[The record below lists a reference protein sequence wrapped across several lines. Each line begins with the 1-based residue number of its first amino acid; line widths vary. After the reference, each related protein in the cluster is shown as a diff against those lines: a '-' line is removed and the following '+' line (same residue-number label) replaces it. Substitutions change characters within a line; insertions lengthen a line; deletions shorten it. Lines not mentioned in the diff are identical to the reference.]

1 MSSFC
6 NFLDQCY
13 PPKSQFDPDR
23 DMPDLTGKVVI
34 VTGGNTGIGK
44 HTVKALLNKNAKVYM
59 ASRSKSRAEQAIA
72 DLKQET
78 GKEAIFLELDLA
90 NLGKITKAAKEFIRC
105 VFISLRSS
113 SGPSF
118 TSILSKESAL
128 HILFNSGGVMTPPIE
143 QTTED
148 GYDLQFGTNVLGH
161 AHFTLSLL
169 SVLIEGAKSSQDGK
183 ARVVCTSSLVAYHN
197 SEPLIKFD
205 TLQDGAARHKLG
217 KRMLYCQSKYGVI
230 AFSNELAKRYGDKGI
245 ISNAVNP
252 GNLNTELQRHSTAAG
267 AFITNAVFSHPAPL
281 GALTQLY
288 AATSPEV
295 ADVNG
300 GWFIPWACQY
310 PHSVKTKNGEMEAK
324 LWDWIEEQR
333 RGHLIE

>member
-1 MSSFC
+1 MSSVRNYF
-6 NFLDQCY
+6 DQFY
-13 PPKSQFDPDR
+13 PPKSKFDPQR

-59 ASRSKSRAEQAIA
+59 ASRSKSRAEEAIA
-72 DLKQET
+72 DLRQET

-90 NLGKITKAAKEFIRC
+90 SLAKVTKAAKEF
-105 VFISLRSS
+105 
-113 SGPSF
+113 
-118 TSILSKESAL
+118 LSKEPAL

-169 SVLIEGAKSSQDGK
+169 PALLEGAKSSSDGK
-183 ARVVCTSSLVAYHN
+183 ARVVCTSSLVTYSN

-205 TLQDGAARHKLG
+205 TLKDGPARHKLG
-217 KRMLYCQSKYGVI
+217 KRGLYAQSKYGVL
-230 AFSNELAKRYGDKGI
+230 AFSNELAKRYGSQGI

-252 GNLNTELQRHSTAAG
+252 GNLSTELQRHTSAAV
-267 AFITNAVFSHPAPL
+267 AFIIRNVLSHPAPM

-288 AATSPEV
+288 VATSAEV
-295 ADVNG
+295 ADVTG
-300 GWFIPWACQY
+300 GWFIPWARQY
-310 PHSVKTKNGEMEAK
+310 HHNDKTKNEEMEAK
-324 LWDWIEEQR
+324 LWDWIGEQR

>member
-1 MSSFC
+1 MSSVS
-6 NFLDQCY
+6 NFLSQCY
-13 PPKSQFDPDR
+13 PPKSKFDPER
-23 DMPDLTGKVVI
+23 DMPDLTGKVII
-34 VTGGNTGIGK
+34 VTGGNT
-44 HTVKALLNKNAKVYM
+44 VYM
-59 ASRSKSRAEQAIA
+59 ASRSKSRAERAIT

-90 NLGKITKAAKEFIRC
+90 SLGKVTKAAKEFM
-105 VFISLRSS
+105 
-113 SGPSF
+113 
-118 TSILSKESAL
+118 SKEPAL

-169 SVLIEGAKSSQDGK
+169 PVLLEGAKSSPDGK

-197 SEPLIKFD
+197 TEPQVKFD
-205 TLQDGAARHKLG
+205 TLKDGAARHKLG
-217 KRMLYCQSKYGVI
+217 KRGLYCQSKYGVI
-230 AFSNELAKRYGDKGI
+230 AFSNELAKRYKDKGI
-245 ISNAVNP
+245 ASNAVNP
-252 GNLNTELQRHSTAAG
+252 GNLATELQRHSSTAG
-267 AFITNAVFSHPAPL
+267 AFITNTVFSHPAPM

-300 GWFIPWACQY
+300 GWFIPWARQY
-310 PHSVKTKNGEMEAK
+310 QHSAKTKNEEMEGK

-333 RGHLIE
+333 RGHLVE